1 VGISLSAP
9 NNILC
14 RASNFIFSKMLSS
27 FKGKRAE
34 NDSVSL
40 SLSLSPWCVRHSLIF
55 VFSCHVLSSISS
67 WWDYKVPDSIG
78 FFIQHGW
85 KTSV

>member
-1 VGISLSAP
+1 MIP
-9 NNILC
+9 
-14 RASNFIFSKMLSS
+14 F
-27 FKGKRAE
+27 
-34 NDSVSL
+34 L
-40 SLSLSPWCVRHSLIF
+40 SLFLSPPWCVRHSLIF